1 MDDYSNA
8 EEELWKGLTSVR
20 RRREEGQALIEFAL
34 VAPVLML
41 IIFGIVDLAL
51 GLNYQNDNTN
61 LANVAARYATVIG
74 SASSAPVC
82 NGSATT
88 DVYTFIQCEAK
99 SDSAALGN
107 GVGVCVTDETSS
119 GSYAVGDAVKITVEY
134 PFQFMSLVTSMSVNI
149 ESSSTMM
156 MEASASSST
165 SGTWLS
171 NTDSDSSDPAVNN
184 VGNKYQ
190 KCSTIT

>member
-1 MDDYSNA
+1 
-8 EEELWKGLTSVR
+8 
-20 RRREEGQALIEFAL
+20 
-34 VAPVLML
+34 ML

-74 SASSAPVC
+74 SASGTPVC
-82 NGSATT
+82 GGSHT
-88 DVYTFIQCEAK
+88 
-99 SDSAALGN
+99 LGN
-107 GVGVCVTDETSS
+107 AVGVCVTDETSS
-119 GSYAVGDAVKITVEY
+119 GSYAVGDAVKITVQY

-149 ESSSTMM
+149 QSSATMM
-156 MEASASSST
+156 LEASASSST

-171 NTDSDSSDPAVNN
+171 DTDTDSSDPAVNN
-184 VGNKYQ
+184 TNSKYT